1 MAEPGLQ
8 GDVQFQVVME
18 ESQKLYHEVSES
30 FLCVFL
36 FEGEPGSWS
45 RGYDVALTWRRSQ
58 VQFLP
63 SPPIELILFNL
74 FIKFVRNSQSAL
86 SLVLLRDEIHTG
98 YHSRVRSM
106 CSSTGTQIDIF
117 NFDNSEVCD

>member
-18 ESQKLYHEVSES
+18 ESQKLSHEASES
-30 FLCVFL
+30 FLCVFQ

-63 SPPIELILFNL
+63 SPPIESILLIILFK
-74 FIKFVRNSQSAL
+74 IVGYSQSSL
-86 SLVLLRDEIHTG
+86 SLVLLADVPNPRDL
-98 YHSRVRSM
+98 
-106 CSSTGTQIDIF
+106 
-117 NFDNSEVCD
+117 

>member
-18 ESQKLYHEVSES
+18 ESQKLSHEASES
-30 FLCVFL
+30 FLCVFQ

-63 SPPIELILFNL
+63 SPPIVSILSNKL
-74 FIKFVRNSQSAL
+74 FKTIGNPKSTFAFVF
-86 SLVLLRDEIHTG
+86 LRLEYNHG
-98 YHSRVRSM
+98 NGRSIVYM
-106 CSSTGTQIDIF
+106 CPCTRA
-117 NFDNSEVCD
+117 

>member
-18 ESQKLYHEVSES
+18 ESQKLSHEASES
-30 FLCVFL
+30 FLCVFQ

-63 SPPIELILFNL
+63 SPPIESILSIVL
-74 FIKFVRNSQSAL
+74 FKIIGNSESPLA
-86 SLVLLRDEIHTG
+86 LVLL
-98 YHSRVRSM
+98 S
-106 CSSTGTQIDIF
+106 QKP
-117 NFDNSEVCD
+117 

>member
-18 ESQKLYHEVSES
+18 ESQKLSHEPSES
-30 FLCVFL
+30 FLCVFQ

-63 SPPIELILFNL
+63 SPPIDLNRYLQLFK
-74 FIKFVRNSQSAL
+74 IIGKSNSTFT
-86 SLVLLRDEIHTG
+86 LVLLTMEPDLR
-98 YHSRVRSM
+98 YR
-106 CSSTGTQIDIF
+106 
-117 NFDNSEVCD
+117 

>member
-18 ESQKLYHEVSES
+18 ESQKLSHEASES
-30 FLCVFL
+30 FLCVFQ

-63 SPPIELILFNL
+63 SPPDETYRYLSFYKRIRESNSTLPLILL
-74 FIKFVRNSQSAL
+74 CKKLYV
-86 SLVLLRDEIHTG
+86 G
-98 YHSRVRSM
+98 YIRGIVNM
-106 CSSTGTQIDIF
+106 CPSTWT
-117 NFDNSEVCD
+117 

>member
-1 MAEPGLQ
+1 MAGLGLQ
-8 GDVQFQVVME
+8 GHVQFQDVVE
-18 ESQKLYHEVSES
+18 ESQKLSPEPSES
-30 FLCVFL
+30 FLCVL
-36 FEGEPGSWS
+36 QFEGEPGSWS

-106 CSSTGTQIDIF
+106 CSSTGT
-117 NFDNSEVCD
+117 

>member
-18 ESQKLYHEVSES
+18 ESQKLSHEASES
-30 FLCVFL
+30 FLCVFQ

-63 SPPIELILFNL
+63 SPPLVSLLLKIQ
-74 FIKFVRNSQSAL
+74 IKLVRNTQT
-86 SLVLLRDEIHTG
+86 SLT
-98 YHSRVRSM
+98 
-106 CSSTGTQIDIF
+106 
-117 NFDNSEVCD
+117 